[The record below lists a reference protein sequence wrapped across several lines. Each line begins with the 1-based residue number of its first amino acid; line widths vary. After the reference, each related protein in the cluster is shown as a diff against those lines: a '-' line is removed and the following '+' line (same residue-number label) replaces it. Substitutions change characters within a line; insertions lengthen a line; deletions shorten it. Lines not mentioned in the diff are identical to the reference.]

1 MQPKILI
8 GCPTSDVKA
17 YCLNQYIEGIRNLA
31 HDSFDI
37 LLVDNSSGDDYFQ
50 RIKAAGI
57 PVVKGKFFS
66 GAKDRIVF
74 ARNLLRQKVLDD
86 YDYFF
91 SLEQD
96 VVPPRDVIE
105 TLLSHNKEIVSGIY
119 FNIVH
124 GKLDPLI
131 YKKIDEKTIREATD
145 GNFGVE
151 DVEKVLSQ
159 KNLDLTHFRIPFTF
173 EEVEEPRLLEVGFCG
188 LGCVLIKREVLEKI
202 EFRADE
208 TSFDDMFF
216 SIDARKNGFKIF
228 ADTNQKCKHHI
239 TGTDWS
245 KIEK

>member
-96 VVPPRDVIE
+96 VIPPKDIIERLLKYNKKVI
-105 TLLSHNKEIVSGIY
+105 TAVYFAHNKFPDGKTELMPLVYKLIKDRDMRPLNQEELWENPGLIKVVS
-119 FNIVH
+119 
-124 GKLDPLI
+124 
-131 YKKIDEKTIREATD
+131 
-145 GNFGVE
+145 
-151 DVEKVLSQ
+151 
-159 KNLDLTHFRIPFTF
+159 
-173 EEVEEPRLLEVGFCG
+173 CG
-188 LGCVLIKREVLEKI
+188 LGCVLIHRSVLEQVK
-202 EFRADE
+202 FRYERDV
-208 TSFDDMFF
+208 FDDRFF
-216 SIDARKNGFKIF
+216 CTDLLDKKIPIYC
-228 ADTNQKCKHHI
+228 DTRVKCKHLI
-239 TGTDWS
+239 FNRPYPWS
-245 KIEK
+245 KIKK